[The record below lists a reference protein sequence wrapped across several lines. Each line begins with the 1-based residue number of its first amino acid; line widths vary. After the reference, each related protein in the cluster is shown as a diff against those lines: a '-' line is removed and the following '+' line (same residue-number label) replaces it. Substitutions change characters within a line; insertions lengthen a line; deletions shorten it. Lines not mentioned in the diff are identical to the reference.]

1 VGKYYEGQTLSREE
15 KLERQRAV
23 DAEAIESRAIRNLS
37 ELNKSIEAQ
46 AEKNVR
52 AMKGIDELT
61 DPTKLAQLQRN
72 EIARLRAENQ
82 PLIDRLYKKS
92 NLEMP
97 TFSSAPSVSTQG
109 YKLVK

>member
-1 VGKYYEGQTLSREE
+1 
-15 KLERQRAV
+15 
-23 DAEAIESRAIRNLS
+23 
-37 ELNKSIEAQ
+37 LNKSIEAQ

-61 DPTKLAQLQRN
+61 DPAKLAQLQRN

-97 TFSSAPSVSTQG
+97 TFSSTPSVSTQG
-109 YKLVK
+109 FKLVK